1 MKIKAKLKC
10 THCSTTCTY
19 TLDIYQSETACKKC
33 KKEQGIK
40 FTDSK
45 MTKGLLY

>member
-1 MKIKAKLKC
+1 MKTKARLKC

-19 TLDIYQSETACKKC
+19 TLYIYQSETACKKC
-33 KKEQGIK
+33 KNEQDIK

>member
-10 THCSTTCTY
+10 THCGTNRAY
-19 TLDIYQSETACKKC
+19 TLDIYQNETACKFC
-33 KKEQGIK
+33 KKDQDIK